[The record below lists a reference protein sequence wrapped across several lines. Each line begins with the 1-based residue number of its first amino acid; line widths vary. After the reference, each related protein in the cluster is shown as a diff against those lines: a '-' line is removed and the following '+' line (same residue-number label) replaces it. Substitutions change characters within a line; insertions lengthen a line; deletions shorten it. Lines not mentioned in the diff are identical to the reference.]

1 MLIAG
6 QPYQVKRSRNGF
18 RLVYEGL
25 RNVAGL
31 FVWADGRER
40 LAVVTCRTIVRF
52 TRWRMRARAV
62 LVEFHSIA
70 RNRCIRRWRLQPR
83 IDRIAVNS
91 NLVRLLRAR
100 ESG

>member
-1 MLIAG
+1 MQRSPTQQSACATCSSPG

-62 LVEFHSIA
+62 LRVSLYRKKSMYPQMAFAAE
-70 RNRCIRRWRLQPR
+70 NR
-83 IDRIAVNS
+83 
-91 NLVRLLRAR
+91 
-100 ESG
+100 